1 MLSVILGALST
12 IISAKA
18 SVVAV
23 SNLLDYFDIKFNEKG
38 AFKCEV
44 DLLGVTLHIDSRVDR
59 QICQRFFDA
68 CRMGQAVGAVPYV
81 RFLRIYLYSNML
93 LQGKDVCALPPEYFK
108 NHSEFRALFLAET
121 RRIWQ
126 LNQKDIYPF
135 LNILK
140 KNGSPRFIIPPADQ
154 LSD

>member
-1 MLSVILGALST
+1 MLSLLLGSLSSILGAKAT
-12 IISAKA
+12 VSA
-18 SVVAV
+18 VT
-23 SNLLDYFDIKFNEKG
+23 NLVDYFDCKFNEKG
-38 AFKCEV
+38 AFKCEL
-44 DLLGVTLHIDSRVDR
+44 DLLGATLQIDSRVDR
-59 QICQRFFDA
+59 ELCQKFFDA
-68 CRMGQAVGAVPYV
+68 CRMGKAVQAIPEV

-93 LQGKDVCALPPEYFK
+93 LQGSDVCALPPEYFK

-135 LNILK
+135 LSILK
-140 KNGSPRFIIPPADQ
+140 KNGSPRFTIPSAEQ